1 MSEYKYN
8 PQYNKNAIKYRK
20 ENLETF
26 RFDLPK
32 GEKALWKA
40 YAESHNTTLTA
51 LIKDYMRSLIESEG
65 FKMPEDKNLE
75 CSDNV
80 KEK

>member
-40 YAESHNTTLTA
+40 YAESHDTTLTA

-65 FKMPEDKNLE
+65 FKMPEESLE
-75 CSDNV
+75 SSSENV
-80 KEK
+80 SEK

>member
-40 YAESHNTTLTA
+40 YAESHDTTLTA

-65 FKMPEDKNLE
+65 FKMPEE
-75 CSDNV
+75 TFESSPENV
-80 KEK
+80 SEK